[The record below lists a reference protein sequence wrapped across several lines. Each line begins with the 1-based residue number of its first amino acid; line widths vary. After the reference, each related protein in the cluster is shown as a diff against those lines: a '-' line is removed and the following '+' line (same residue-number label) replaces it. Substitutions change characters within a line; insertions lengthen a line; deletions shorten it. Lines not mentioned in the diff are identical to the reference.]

1 MKNYSNYSQNI
12 NTVFNTVEELIN
24 HRNRM
29 LGEIV
34 LTEERKCQEM
44 ASEGINRI
52 KEKRN
57 IESAQQVDNK
67 SLRFHLYVDIFAI
80 KK

>member
-1 MKNYSNYSQNI
+1 
-12 NTVFNTVEELIN
+12 
-24 HRNRM
+24 
-29 LGEIV
+29 
-34 LTEERKCQEM
+34 M